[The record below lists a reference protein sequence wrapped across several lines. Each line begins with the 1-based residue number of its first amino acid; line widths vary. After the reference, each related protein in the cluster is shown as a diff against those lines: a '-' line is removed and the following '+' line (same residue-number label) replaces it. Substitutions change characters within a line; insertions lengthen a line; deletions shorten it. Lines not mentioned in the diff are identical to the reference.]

1 MSSSS
6 TQALHGARSHWPAL
20 AASLVLAVA
29 LAAPADA
36 QRRRDREVLVELETR
51 VGVLER
57 QIRADNVV
65 ALINA
70 QDELR
75 REIQALRDMMER
87 LDQDLRRNAE
97 LRRSQFAV
105 LEERL
110 VALEAARL
118 SPAPES
124 VLDPEGPAAEA
135 ADASAPATGPS
146 SVPQA
151 VSEAQGGIAAGTEE
165 NYQQARTL
173 LGEGRYE
180 AAATEFLRYLEAEQ
194 EGSLAANARYW
205 LGETFYVQGRYDEAA
220 AEFSRVAADYPDS
233 GKVAD
238 ALLKLGY
245 TQDEMGD
252 TAAAMLTLQRVREDF
267 VGADAANLATLRQA
281 QIEARSR

>member
-1 MSSSS
+1 MSSVLPRRKWAVLAVS
-6 TQALHGARSHWPAL
+6 LAL
-20 AASLVLAVA
+20 AAA
-29 LAAPADA
+29 LTAPADA
-36 QRRRDREVLVELETR
+36 QRRRDREVLEELETR

-105 LEERL
+105 LEQRL
-110 VALEAARL
+110 ATLEGARL
-118 SPAPES
+118 PQS
-124 VLDPEGPAAEA
+124 PEGGANTGGQPPVPASGA
-135 ADASAPATGPS
+135 ALG
-146 SVPQA
+146 PQA
-151 VSEAQGGIAAGTEE
+151 GSEPQGGTAAGTEE
-165 NYQQARTL
+165 NYQQARAL

-180 AAATEFLRYLEAEQ
+180 AAAAEFLRYLEAEQ
-194 EGSLAANARYW
+194 KSSLAANARYW
-205 LGETFYVQGRYDEAA
+205 LGETFYVQGRYDAAA

-233 GKVAD
+233 DKVPD

-252 TAAAMLTLQRVREDF
+252 TAAAVLTLERVRQDF
-267 VGADAANLATLRQA
+267 VGADAANLATLRLA

>member
-1 MSSSS
+1 MNSILS
-6 TQALHGARSHWPAL
+6 RSQWPAMAAGL
-20 AASLVLAVA
+20 ALAVA

-36 QRRRDREVLVELETR
+36 QRRRDREVLAELEAR

-110 VALEAARL
+110 AALEAARPPRL
-118 SPAPES
+118 PEGAANTGGQPPAPGE
-124 VLDPEGPAAEA
+124 
-135 ADASAPATGPS
+135 ASAPASGASPG
-146 SVPQA
+146 PQA
-151 VSEAQGGIAAGTEE
+151 GSEPQGGIAAGTEE

-194 EGSLAANARYW
+194 KGLLAANARYW

-233 GKVAD
+233 GKVPD

-252 TAAAMLTLQRVREDF
+252 TSAAVLTLERVRQDF
-267 VGADAANLATLRQA
+267 VGADAANLATLRLA

>member
-1 MSSSS
+1 MSSVLPRRKW
-6 TQALHGARSHWPAL
+6 AVLAVGLAL
-20 AASLVLAVA
+20 AAA

-36 QRRRDREVLVELETR
+36 QRRRDREVLEELETR

-105 LEERL
+105 LEQRL
-110 VALEAARL
+110 ATLEAARL
-118 SPAPES
+118 PQSPEGAANPGDQPPAP
-124 VLDPEGPAAEA
+124 GEA
-135 ADASAPATGPS
+135 
-146 SVPQA
+146 SVPASGAALGPQA
-151 VSEAQGGIAAGTEE
+151 GSEPQGGTAAGTEE
-165 NYQQARTL
+165 NYQQARAL

-180 AAATEFLRYLEAEQ
+180 AAAAEFLRYLEAEQ
-194 EGSLAANARYW
+194 KSSLAANARYW

-233 GKVAD
+233 DKVPD

-252 TAAAMLTLQRVREDF
+252 KAAAVLTLERVRQDF
-267 VGADAANLATLRQA
+267 VGADAANLATLRLA

>member
-1 MSSSS
+1 M
-6 TQALHGARSHWPAL
+6 TRSHWPAL
-20 AASLVLAVA
+20 AASLALAMA

-36 QRRRDREVLVELETR
+36 QRRRDREALAELETR

-105 LEERL
+105 LDERL
-110 VALEAARL
+110 AALEAARL
-118 SPAPES
+118 SPPPLPDRLADAGAEPGAPGDAS
-124 VLDPEGPAAEA
+124 IPAPDLPGGLPPEGE
-135 ADASAPATGPS
+135 
-146 SVPQA
+146 PQA
-151 VSEAQGGIAAGTEE
+151 GTAAGSQEY
-165 NYQQARTL
+165 YQQARVL
-173 LGEGRYE
+173 LGEGRFG
-180 AAATEFLRYLEAEQ
+180 AAAAEFLRYLESEEA
-194 EGSLAANARYW
+194 GALAANARYW
-205 LGETFYVQGRYDEAA
+205 LGETYYVQGLYQEAGE
-220 AEFSRVAADYPDS
+220 EFSQVVANYPDS
-233 GKVAD
+233 AKVPD

-245 TQDEMGD
+245 TQDELGD
-252 TAAAMLTLQRVREDF
+252 TATAMLTLERVRQDF
-267 VGADAANLATLRQA
+267 AGAEAASLATLRLA